1 MKPQDILYLVVLGFL
16 IYKRNPNLFVWAG
29 IFCFV
34 ISIPLFAFW
43 IFFTAE
49 HLVWYGASFILI
61 AVTVFIFGEF
71 KNLSSLKRE

>member
-1 MKPQDILYLVVLGFL
+1 MKQQDILYLVVLGFL

-34 ISIPLFAFW
+34 LSIPLFVFW
-43 IFFTAE
+43 IFFTAQ

-61 AVTVFIFGEF
+61 AVAFCLLREF
-71 KNLSSLKRE
+71 KNL